1 MNTTKIIQK
10 LSVALVVFMATA
22 MFNNV
27 TAQKYGGSAYV
38 HVKDTRDGKT
48 RVLTATAYC
57 DESSESD
64 AKSDLESQLK
74 NARIIYEEFD
84 SQIYYSIDRCDD
96 DDQKKYGGSAS
107 VKVKDT
113 RNGKTRVLTATA
125 YCDESNKSYVKKD
138 LEKQLKNARII
149 YEEFIEG
156 ISYDIDSCN

>member
-74 NARIIYEEFD
+74 NARIIYEEFKRD
-84 SQIYYSIDRCDD
+84 IYYKIESAEYDE
-96 DDQKKYGGSAS
+96 QK
-107 VKVKDT
+107 
-113 RNGKTRVLTATA
+113 
-125 YCDESNKSYVKKD
+125 
-138 LEKQLKNARII
+138 
-149 YEEFIEG
+149 
-156 ISYDIDSCN
+156 